1 MKLLHAIDGVSA
13 PDRAAF
19 VRDILA
25 ADEACYT
32 APADRADF
40 ERLQAAITAFPA
52 GFRLYLSGG
61 KPVGYTGWYPV
72 ARDIFDR
79 LHDAPDT
86 LIHRGQIMPL
96 PALSSGGDYLYLFNY
111 SMIARLHKTAESRA
125 MMQEFART
133 VRSTSHRGLV
143 AVTVSPD
150 GVRVAE
156 KFGMTYRGDMNHDG
170 VAESVYTL
178 RLY

>member
-72 ARDIFDR
+72 ARDIF
-79 LHDAPDT
+79 
-86 LIHRGQIMPL
+86 
-96 PALSSGGDYLYLFNY
+96 GDYLYLFNY
-111 SMIARLHKTAESRA
+111 SIIARLHKTAESRA